1 MKIRHGFIFLCVF
14 TFIII
19 LFAVELHYIKLGNA
33 SLTTRILFVA
43 LFNLNIL
50 ALLTLMFF
58 VFKSLA
64 KLYIERKQKIL
75 GYKFKTKIVIV
86 TVILTSIPAGILF
99 FVSSG
104 LVTSYIDSLL
114 APQFRQPLLSSLEI
128 AKSVYDSEKERA
140 LEFAKHLSN
149 GERSLQ
155 RYKITHLKQLPDN
168 PTETVRSAFA
178 GKEGT
183 EVISGDNADTIRAAL
198 PEYTNGKLSG
208 IVIVETY
215 MPRTIALSVEKIKE
229 AYETSLQFE
238 AWRIPLKTNYLLILA
253 FFTFIVVFMSLWVAL
268 RITRGI
274 TDPIQKLAQ
283 ATNEVASGNLNV
295 NLEFKSADE
304 IGLLIDSFNHMV
316 SEIKTGKEILQHSH
330 MESES
335 RRLWLENI
343 LSNINSGVVFLDISG
358 KILTI
363 NNSAYSILNLTPE
376 DALGKNYRDVMLK
389 INSDELNL
397 LIKGIIVKDL
407 SGIEKNIK
415 VASAGKNLT
424 LRVFVTTLKDS
435 LSTSIGLLVVFDDIT
450 DIINAQQNLTWQEAA
465 RRIAHEIKNPLTPI
479 KLSTER
485 MLKKWQQHDK
495 DFDNVFE
502 RATQSII
509 KEVDSLKKL
518 VDDFSTLGKLPEIKK
533 TLIDIRDITNE
544 TFALYKGYKGFNI
557 KISIPDNIPPV
568 EADGQQ
574 LKRVFIN
581 ILDNAFHAMG
591 SSGNIEFKI
600 HADAVN
606 NKIFMDISDDGPGIS
621 ETQKDKIFQPYFS
634 TKESGTGLGLSI
646 ASKIITEH
654 KGHIRVKD
662 NIPKGTVFTIDIPI
676 KSYDI

>member
-1 MKIRHGFIFLCVF
+1 MKIRRRYILLFVFVFLIVS
-14 TFIII
+14 
-19 LFAVELHYIKLGNA
+19 FAVELHYIKLGNV
-33 SLTTRILFVA
+33 SLTTRILFIT
-43 LFNLNIL
+43 LFNFNIL

-58 VFKSLA
+58 VFKSFI
-64 KLYIERKQKIL
+64 KLYTERKHKIL
-75 GYKFKTKIVIV
+75 GYKFKTKIIVV
-86 TVILTSIPAGILF
+86 TVILASIPAGILF

-104 LVTSYIDSLL
+104 LVTSYIDNLL
-114 APQFRQPLLSSLEI
+114 APQFRQPLLSSLDI
-128 AKSVYDSEKERA
+128 AKSVYDSEKENA
-140 LEFAKHLSN
+140 LEFAKNLS
-149 GERSLQ
+149 GGSRSFQ
-155 RYKITHLKQLPDN
+155 RYKITRLKQLPEN
-168 PTETVRSAFA
+168 PTETVRSAFF

-183 EVISGDNADTIRAAL
+183 EVISGDNADTIRAVL
-198 PEYTNGKLSG
+198 PEYSSGKLSG
-208 IVIVETY
+208 VLIVETY
-215 MPRTIALSVEKIKE
+215 LPGNIVSSVEKIKE
-229 AYETSLQFE
+229 SYETSLQLE

-253 FFTFIVVFMSLWVAL
+253 FFTFMVVFMSLWVAL

-295 NLEFKSADE
+295 SLEFKSADE
-304 IGLLIDSFNHMV
+304 IGLLMDSFNHMV
-316 SEIKTGKEILQHSH
+316 SEIKTGKEILQRAH
-330 MESES
+330 MEAEN

-358 KILTI
+358 KILAI

-397 LIKGIIVKDL
+397 LIKGIILKDL
-407 SGIEKNIK
+407 RGTEKNIK
-415 VASAGKNLT
+415 VVSGDKNLT
-424 LRVFVTTLKDS
+424 LRVFVTVLKDS
-435 LSTSIGLLVVFDDIT
+435 SSALMGILVVFDDIT

-485 MLKKWQQHDK
+485 MLKKWQHHDR

-509 KEVDSLKKL
+509 KEVDSLKRL

-533 TLIDIRDITNE
+533 AAIDIRDVVGE
-544 TFALYKGYKGFNI
+544 TLALYKDYKGFNI
-557 KISIPDNIPPV
+557 KISIPDNIPSV
-568 EADGQQ
+568 EADAQQ
-574 LKRVFIN
+574 LKRVLIN
-581 ILDNAFHAMG
+581 IFDNAFHAMG
-591 SSGNIEFKI
+591 SSGNIEFEI
-600 HADAVN
+600 QADQAS
-606 NKIFMDISDDGPGIS
+606 NKIFIEISDDGPGIS
-621 ETQKDKIFQPYFS
+621 EEQKDKIFQPYFS
-634 TKESGTGLGLSI
+634 TKEGGTGLGLSI

-662 NIPKGTVFTIDIPI
+662 NTPKGTVFTIDIPI